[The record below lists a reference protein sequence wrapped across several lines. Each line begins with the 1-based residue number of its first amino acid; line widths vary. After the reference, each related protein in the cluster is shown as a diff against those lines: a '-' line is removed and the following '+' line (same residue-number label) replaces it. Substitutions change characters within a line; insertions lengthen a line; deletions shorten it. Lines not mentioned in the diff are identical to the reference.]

1 MKPELHN
8 MHHLIYLKYIFMD
21 ILIELFITI
30 DKLYVFT
37 WYKKE
42 VFLDN
47 FFRFGR
53 VRIFRIIV
61 ISPFFALPLMKGV

>member
-1 MKPELHN
+1 
-8 MHHLIYLKYIFMD
+8 MD